1 MWISYLIDDIPSDGL
16 YYITFKFRQADA
28 IGVTTFRN
36 VYVNGSIPSKAYENV
51 SFPYGV
57 DWNQKTVVDENGEP
71 CPVYLTAGENE
82 LLMEVSLGPYV
93 EAMRMVDDSIYEL
106 NRLYTQM
113 VMITG
118 TTPDSYRDYELDKEI
133 PGLLDAFRE
142 QADALYA
149 AAALFESLGGEE
161 KSQSED
167 ILGMARRL
175 ESLIRDPR
183 SIQKRLSSYREGI
196 SALSSWLYDRTSQP
210 LEMDYLIVHSAG
222 QELPSPRASFWQ
234 QVSHFFKT
242 FFASFLED
250 YNTVGGS
257 GSEEGITVWA
267 NIGRDQIQVIK
278 NLVVDQFTPQTGIDV
293 TLSVVQT
300 GFIEATLAGRGPDVA
315 IGMARGQPVNLAC
328 RNALLS
334 FDSYGGF
341 EDMKK
346 RFSDTALVPYQY
358 NGKTYGIPCTQTFFM
373 LFYRK
378 DILSEM
384 GIAIPQT
391 WTDIMETVPKLQRS
405 HMTIGLPYAVISAAT
420 AVDNGLGAK
429 DLFATLL
436 LQNGG
441 TFYNEDHSATALDSE
456 ASMSA
461 FKTWS
466 DFYTKYGFDLVYDF
480 YTRFSTGEM
489 PIGIASYEM
498 FNTLSVAAQE
508 IRGLWGMAPVPGTIR
523 EDGTVDTSEAGAG
536 SAAVIFKKAASPDNC
551 YRFVD
556 WWTSDKTQTDF
567 CTAVENQLGPG
578 GRYATANLAA
588 FSSQPWSPEELEMLT
603 TQRENV
609 IELPEIPG
617 SYYVSR
623 SIDNAFRAVLYDKKN
638 PRETFE
644 KENRNINEEIAR
656 KRREL
661 GLDNEGKGR

>member
-1 MWISYLIDDIPSDGL
+1 MWISYLIDDIPADGL
-16 YYITFKFRQADA
+16 YYITFKFRQAEA

-57 DWNQKTVVDENGEP
+57 DWDLKTVVDENGDP
-71 CPVYLTAGENE
+71 CPVYLNAGENE

-106 NRLYTQM
+106 NRLYTQI

-133 PGLLDAFRE
+133 PGLLEAFRE

-167 ILGMARRL
+167 ILSMARRL
-175 ESLIRDPR
+175 ESLIDDPR

-196 SALSSWLYDRTSQP
+196 STLSSWLYDRTSQP
-210 LEMDYLIVHSAG
+210 LEMDYLIVHSAE

-234 QVSHFFKT
+234 QVCHFFKT
-242 FFASFLED
+242 FFASFQED

-257 GSEEGITVWA
+257 GSEGAITVWA

-315 IGMARGQPVNLAC
+315 IGMARGQPINLAC
-328 RNALLS
+328 RNALLP
-334 FDSYGGF
+334 FDSYEGF
-341 EDMKK
+341 EAMKE
-346 RFSDTALVPYQY
+346 RFADTALVPYQY
-358 NGKTYGIPCTQTFFM
+358 NGQTFGIPCTQTFFM
-373 LFYRK
+373 MFYRK
-378 DILSEM
+378 DILAEM
-384 GIAIPQT
+384 GIAVPRT
-391 WTDIMETVPKLQRS
+391 WTEIMETVPKLQRS

-456 ASMSA
+456 ASMTA

-466 DFYTKYGFDLVYDF
+466 DFYTKYGFDLIYDF

-508 IRGLWGMAPVPGTIR
+508 IRGLWGMAPIPGTVR
-523 EDGTVDTSEAGAG
+523 EDGTIDTSEAGAG
-536 SAAVIFKKAASPDNC
+536 SAAVIFKKTDSPDSC
-551 YRFVD
+551 YQFVD

-588 FSSQPWSPEELEMLT
+588 FSSQPWSSEELEMLT
-603 TQRENV
+603 AQRENV

-623 SIDNAFRAVLYDKKN
+623 SIDNAFRAVLYDNKN

-644 KENRNINEEIAR
+644 QENRNINEEIAR

-661 GLDNEGKGR
+661 GLDSE

>member
-1 MWISYLIDDIPSDGL
+1 
-16 YYITFKFRQADA
+16 
-28 IGVTTFRN
+28 
-36 VYVNGSIPSKAYENV
+36 
-51 SFPYGV
+51 
-57 DWNQKTVVDENGEP
+57 
-71 CPVYLTAGENE
+71 
-82 LLMEVSLGPYV
+82 MEVSLGPYV

-315 IGMARGQPVNLAC
+315 HRPWPGAS
-328 RNALLS
+328 LS
-334 FDSYGGF
+334 TLPAG
-341 EDMKK
+341 
-346 RFSDTALVPYQY
+346 T
-358 NGKTYGIPCTQTFFM
+358 
-373 LFYRK
+373 
-378 DILSEM
+378 
-384 GIAIPQT
+384 
-391 WTDIMETVPKLQRS
+391 RS
-405 HMTIGLPYAVISAAT
+405 FPLTPT
-420 AVDNGLGAK
+420 GA
-429 DLFATLL
+429 
-436 LQNGG
+436 
-441 TFYNEDHSATALDSE
+441 
-456 ASMSA
+456 
-461 FKTWS
+461 
-466 DFYTKYGFDLVYDF
+466 
-480 YTRFSTGEM
+480 
-489 PIGIASYEM
+489 
-498 FNTLSVAAQE
+498 
-508 IRGLWGMAPVPGTIR
+508 
-523 EDGTVDTSEAGAG
+523 
-536 SAAVIFKKAASPDNC
+536 
-551 YRFVD
+551 
-556 WWTSDKTQTDF
+556 
-567 CTAVENQLGPG
+567 
-578 GRYATANLAA
+578 
-588 FSSQPWSPEELEMLT
+588 
-603 TQRENV
+603 
-609 IELPEIPG
+609 
-617 SYYVSR
+617 SR
-623 SIDNAFRAVLYDKKN
+623 I
-638 PRETFE
+638 
-644 KENRNINEEIAR
+644 
-656 KRREL
+656 
-661 GLDNEGKGR
+661 

>member
-1 MWISYLIDDIPSDGL
+1 MDILSHRRYPSDGL

-71 CPVYLTAGENE
+71 CPVYLTAGKNE

-149 AAALFESLGGEE
+149 AAALFESLWRRGEE
-161 KSQSED
+161 PERGYPRHGQA
-167 ILGMARRL
+167 ARKP
-175 ESLIRDPR
+175 DPG
-183 SIQKRLSSYREGI
+183 SALHSKAPFELSRGI

-341 EDMKK
+341 EDMKNGFPTPPSSLTNTMEKPTAFPVPK
-346 RFSDTALVPYQY
+346 RFSCCSTARTSFR
-358 NGKTYGIPCTQTFFM
+358 NGDRHPADLDRYHGDGSQ
-373 LFYRK
+373 
-378 DILSEM
+378 
-384 GIAIPQT
+384 
-391 WTDIMETVPKLQRS
+391 
-405 HMTIGLPYAVISAAT
+405 AT
-420 AVDNGLGAK
+420 AQPHDDRPALCGH
-429 DLFATLL
+429 F
-436 LQNGG
+436 GG
-441 TFYNEDHSATALDSE
+441 H
-456 ASMSA
+456 
-461 FKTWS
+461 
-466 DFYTKYGFDLVYDF
+466 
-480 YTRFSTGEM
+480 
-489 PIGIASYEM
+489 
-498 FNTLSVAAQE
+498 
-508 IRGLWGMAPVPGTIR
+508 
-523 EDGTVDTSEAGAG
+523 
-536 SAAVIFKKAASPDNC
+536 
-551 YRFVD
+551 
-556 WWTSDKTQTDF
+556 
-567 CTAVENQLGPG
+567 G
-578 GRYATANLAA
+578 GR
-588 FSSQPWSPEELEMLT
+588 
-603 TQRENV
+603 
-609 IELPEIPG
+609 
-617 SYYVSR
+617 
-623 SIDNAFRAVLYDKKN
+623 
-638 PRETFE
+638 
-644 KENRNINEEIAR
+644 
-656 KRREL
+656 
-661 GLDNEGKGR
+661 